1 MDDPI
6 DRIQKSYDDLEAA
19 LARFSDED
27 LITPGKVGTWSV
39 REVMAHLAAW
49 HSWGRRAIEIRLT
62 SDSLPAE
69 MAAEAQNPDPFN
81 AEAAAAWKSYD
92 ARQARAAFTQAYADL
107 KHFLTT
113 TPHEKLYRQITRPNG
128 KTTSPVSTLSA
139 LAHHN
144 NEHVAELEAMLNG

>member
-6 DRIQKSYDDLEAA
+6 VRIQKSYDDLEAA
-19 LARFSDED
+19 LARFSDEE
-27 LITPGKVGTWSV
+27 LTTSGKVGTWSV

-49 HSWGRRAIEIRLT
+49 HSWGQRAIEIRLT
-62 SDSLPAE
+62 SDNLPAE
-69 MAAEAQNPDPFN
+69 MTEEAQNPDPFN
-81 AEAAAAWKSYD
+81 ADAAIAWKGYD

-113 TPHEKLYRQITRPNG
+113 TPHDKLYRQIVRPNG
-128 KTTSPVSTLSA
+128 KTTSPVSTLNA

-144 NEHVAELEAMLNG
+144 NEHLAQLEALLNG

>member
-19 LARFSDED
+19 LARFSDEE
-27 LITPGKVGTWSV
+27 LTTPGKVGTWSV

-49 HSWGRRAIEIRLT
+49 HSWGQRAIEIRLT
-62 SDSLPAE
+62 SDHVPPE

-92 ARQARAAFTQAYADL
+92 AQQARAAFTQAYADL
-107 KHFLTT
+107 KHFLTS
-113 TPHEKLYRQITRPNG
+113 TPREKLYRQITRPNG

-144 NEHVAELEAMLNG
+144 NEHVVQLEALLNG